1 MLLCAVGHWRDSE
14 PSREPVSDD
23 CGTSAAACRKMFNN
37 SFMSSGILFWAWSS
51 IWTPLRSNHRGR
63 APPTD
68 RWLCVC
74 VCVFLPTFGEKFGL
88 VGEGRWSLERKRR
101 WRNVGRGQ
109 QRRSWWD
116 PHSSQLL
123 PQMGPSSAWLPACL
137 SQPQAFWSS
146 LFWPDSK
153 EKENTH
159 TLTKVQAQR
168 CQERCCAC
176 VLLVSPC
183 LGLVSS
189 RVPGQRSLAM
199 ALNQMALKEP
209 HRWLQGTLWSNN
221 KYGSYFCILTI
232 RDIMESLRREIW
244 SWFDL
249 QYLQKPGWCC
259 VGKDCNIFRICPL
272 IMSHESIYTGH
283 SNIRK

>member
-23 CGTSAAACRKMFNN
+23 CGTSAAAGRKMFNN

-74 VCVFLPTFGEKFGL
+74 VCFCPHLGKNL
-88 VGEGRWSLERKRR
+88 VWWGKGGGV
-101 WRNVGRGQ
+101 WRGRGGGEMWGEVS
-109 QRRSWWD
+109 RGAAGETPTPASCCLRWA
-116 PHSSQLL
+116 H
-123 PQMGPSSAWLPACL
+123 PQPGCLPACPNPKL
-137 SQPQAFWSS
+137 SDLPYSD
-146 LFWPDSK
+146 LTPRK
-153 EKENTH
+153 KKTHTH

-259 VGKDCNIFRICPL
+259 VGKDCDIFRICPL